1 MNSMDP
7 GFANRIGFL
16 FANSWKASVIIHTNA
31 SPAMVIFTQSSNLP
45 DFDQSYLPVKAM
57 LLKTRCLQ

>member
-7 GFANRIGFL
+7 GFANRIL
-16 FANSWKASVIIHTNA
+16 FVNSWKASVIIYTNA

-45 DFDQSYLPVKAM
+45 ISM
-57 LLKTRCLQ
+57 TRYHREVILRKSLFI